1 MLEFSVLSSG
11 SKANALYVT
20 DGSTRILVDCGLSAR
35 EISLR
40 LAKIG
45 VEPASIDALLISHE
59 HSDHIRG
66 VPIFAAK
73 HCLDV
78 WATAGTFSVWNGRA
92 DVPCFNRREFRAGD
106 SFELGGLSVQTFSI
120 LHDAKDPVAFRVA
133 AGNCALGVITDLG
146 AVTDVVAHH
155 TANVDALVL
164 ESNHDLLLL
173 KENHY
178 PEHLKARIRSNTG
191 HLSNEQAADIV
202 RRLSA
207 KRDGRLQVLIGGHIS
222 ENSNHPALVRDSFV
236 NAWGEGE
243 ADHMPEILVADV
255 YAPTRMFALAD

>member
-20 DGSTRILVDCGLSAR
+20 DGQTRLLIDCGLSAR
-35 EISLR
+35 EISHR
-40 LAKIG
+40 LARIG
-45 VEPASIDALLISHE
+45 VEPQSIDALLLSHE

-66 VPIFAAK
+66 APLFAKK

-78 WATAGTFSVWNGRA
+78 WATSGTFSVWNDRP
-92 DVPCFNRREFRAGD
+92 DVPCFTRREFRAGD
-106 SFELGGLSVQTFSI
+106 AFGIGALHVETFSV
-120 LHDAKDPVAFRVA
+120 LHDANDPVGFRVSS
-133 AGNCALGVITDLG
+133 GTTALAVVTDLG
-146 AVTDVVAHH
+146 AVTDAVSAH
-155 TANVDALVL
+155 ALNVDALVL

-178 PEHLKARIRSNTG
+178 PEHLKRRIRSNTG

-207 KRDGRLQVLIGGHIS
+207 QRDGRLQVLIGGHIS
-222 ENSNHPALVRDSFV
+222 ENSNHPQLVRDSFHT
-236 NAWGEGE
+236 AWGEGE
-243 ADHMPEILVADV
+243 ANHLPEILVADI
-255 YAPTRMFALAD
+255 YSPTKIFSLAE